1 MRMCEIIFTIHYLIN
16 IGGINMQSRNS
27 TLFILHFAIA
37 MAFTMLLSI
46 NLGFTEEHGKHDE
59 HQASNAAELNVKLHT
74 EPQKIEVGKPVT
86 MMFHLTDAKDEPVTD
101 LMVHHDRILHVLIV
115 SEDLQI
121 IGHIHPEDFESRDMM
136 AELEG
141 VYTVHFTFP
150 VAGRY
155 ILALDVMT
163 ADAEISKHLYVDVE
177 GENKMQEITHDLRTE
192 KDIFGYKEEGG
203 DRFTKAV
210 SIRDKMDK
218 SPYEVKIE
226 VPEQIKVGEMVRMK
240 YHFSLDSK
248 PITDLVPFLDAPMH
262 FAIVS
267 TYLDGILHT
276 HGTVPM
282 NGHKDKEMKK
292 DPHAQHKMKKE
303 PASGHQHQ
311 GPTPEKFGPTVM
323 LMTTFPKAGHY
334 QIFGQLKH
342 KDQILFPT
350 FMVKVVE

>member
-1 MRMCEIIFTIHYLIN
+1 
-16 IGGINMQSRNS
+16 MQSRNS
-27 TLFILHFAIA
+27 TFFNFRFAIA
-37 MAFTMLLSI
+37 IAVTFLFLI
-46 NLGFTEEHGKHDE
+46 NVGFTEEHGKHEVDKT
-59 HQASNAAELNVKLHT
+59 AELNVKLHT
-74 EPQKIEVGKPVT
+74 EPQTINAGEPTVLN
-86 MMFHLTDAKDEPVTD
+86 FHLTDKKGEPFTD
-101 LMVHHDRILHVLIV
+101 LMVHHDRTLHVLIV
-115 SEDLQI
+115 SENLQI
-121 IGHIHPEDFESRDMM
+121 LGHVHPEDFESRDMM

-163 ADAEISKHLYVDVE
+163 ADDEFSKHLYVDVE

-210 SIRDKMDK
+210 FIHDKLNTH
-218 SPYEVKIE
+218 PYRVKIE
-226 VPEQIKVGEMVRMK
+226 MPEQIKVGEMVHIR
-240 YHFSLDSK
+240 YHFSLNGK
-248 PITDLVPFLDAPMH
+248 PIHDLVPFLDAPMH

-282 NGHKDKEMKK
+282 NGDSEKMKN
-292 DPHAQHKMKKE
+292 DPHAAHKMKK
-303 PASGHQHQ
+303 STKTGHQHQ

-350 FMVKVVE
+350 FMIKVEK

>member
-1 MRMCEIIFTIHYLIN
+1 
-16 IGGINMQSRNS
+16 MQSRNS
-27 TLFILHFAIA
+27 TVFIFEFAIA
-37 MAFTMLLSI
+37 MALTILLSI
-46 NLGFTEEHGKHDE
+46 NLGYTEEHGKHDT
-59 HQASNAAELNVKLHT
+59 HQADKTVELNVKLHT

-86 MMFHLTDAKDEPVTD
+86 MMFHLTDAKGEPVTD

-115 SEDLQI
+115 SENLQI
-121 IGHIHPEDFESRDMM
+121 LGHIHPEDFESRDIM

-177 GENKMQEITHDLRTE
+177 GESKMQEINHDLRTE

-210 SIRDKMDK
+210 SIRDKMDT
-218 SPYEVKIE
+218 SPYEVKLE
-226 VPEQIKVGEMVRMK
+226 VPEQIKAGEMVHIK
-240 YHFSLDSK
+240 YHFELDGK
-248 PITDLVPFLDAPMH
+248 PIHDLVPYLDAPMH
-262 FAIVS
+262 FAIVN
-267 TYLDGILHT
+267 THLDGILHT

-282 NGHKDKEMKK
+282 SGNSEKMKD
-292 DPHAQHKMKKE
+292 DPHAGHKMKKE
-303 PASGHQHQ
+303 HASGHQHQ
-311 GPTPEKFGPTVM
+311 GPTPEKFGPTIM
-323 LMTTFPKAGHY
+323 LMTTFPKAGYY

-342 KDQILFPT
+342 KNQILFPT
-350 FMVKVVE
+350 FMVKVKK

>member
-1 MRMCEIIFTIHYLIN
+1 
-16 IGGINMQSRNS
+16 MQSWNS
-27 TLFILHFAIA
+27 TFFIFRFAIA
-37 MAFTMLLSI
+37 IAVTFLCLS
-46 NLGFTEEHGKHDE
+46 NFGFTEEHAQHE
-59 HQASNAAELNVKLHT
+59 THQADKAADLNVKLHT
-74 EPQKIEVGKPVT
+74 EPQTIKAGEST
-86 MMFHLTDAKDEPVTD
+86 SLMFHLTDEKGESFTD

-115 SEDLQI
+115 SENLQI
-121 IGHIHPEDFESRDMM
+121 LGHVHPEDFESRDMM

-150 VAGRY
+150 VGGKY

-163 ADAEISKHLYVDVE
+163 AEAELSKHLYVNVE
-177 GENKMQEITHDLRTE
+177 GKNEMQEITHDLRTE

-210 SIRDKMDK
+210 SILDKTDT
-218 SPYEVKIE
+218 SPYHVKVE
-226 VPEQIKVGEMVRMK
+226 VPEQIKAGEMVYIK
-240 YHFSLDSK
+240 YHFSHDGIS
-248 PITDLVPFLDAPMH
+248 INDLVPFLDAPMH

-267 TYLDGILHT
+267 THLDGILHT

-282 NGHKDKEMKK
+282 NGDSEKMKN
-292 DPHAQHKMKKE
+292 DPHAAHKMKK
-303 PASGHQHQ
+303 STKTGHQHQ
-311 GPTPEKFGPTVM
+311 GPTPEKFGPTVI

-350 FMVKVVE
+350 FMVKVEK